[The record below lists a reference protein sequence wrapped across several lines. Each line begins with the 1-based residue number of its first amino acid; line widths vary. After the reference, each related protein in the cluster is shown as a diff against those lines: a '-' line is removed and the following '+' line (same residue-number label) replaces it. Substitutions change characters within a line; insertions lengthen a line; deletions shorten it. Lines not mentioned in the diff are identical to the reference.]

1 VPVPGCLAAAGAEAG
16 GGLAGVVVPPDQDC
30 QVRQA
35 EGVVPGSLV
44 GAGSGGLAFSRIHTN
59 IPNYPAA
66 PLAPRIR
73 EADGDALP
81 SNGPM
86 RISLVSPG
94 FPPQLGGVE
103 VVAGYLADE
112 LSGYGHQ
119 VTVYS
124 QRPRGSSFSA
134 GHDYPVRRFAYWSG
148 SRQFPVAPGLVR
160 ALWRD
165 RRLFD
170 VIHAHNFHAAP
181 AMMAATVPKV
191 PLVFTPHFHAVGHT
205 RVAST
210 VHALY
215 DPLATL
221 LFRRAD
227 KVTCVSVAESELL
240 LRQYP
245 FVEPRLSVVPLGVD
259 TQAILAAEPIET
271 DRPIVLVAGRL
282 EPYKRVDTAIR
293 AFACMRKDAQL
304 VICGTGSHRPALE
317 RLVRELGIAARV
329 SFRGLVSEEE
339 LRRWQRTATSTL
351 NLSEREAF
359 GLVLL
364 EAAVAGSRVV
374 ASDIPAHAE
383 LAHHVGRVDS
393 RMAVVAPDAAA
404 VAAAL
409 DSQVEMGRLTPLPQD
424 RGFDWS
430 TMARRFEAIYRSVR

>member
-1 VPVPGCLAAAGAEAG
+1 
-16 GGLAGVVVPPDQDC
+16 
-30 QVRQA
+30 
-35 EGVVPGSLV
+35 
-44 GAGSGGLAFSRIHTN
+44 
-59 IPNYPAA
+59 
-66 PLAPRIR
+66 
-73 EADGDALP
+73 LP

-86 RISLVSPG
+86 RISLVSPA

-103 VVAGYLADE
+103 VVAGHLADE

-119 VTVYS
+119 VTVYA

-134 GHDYPVRRFAYWSG
+134 GRDYPVRRFADWSG
-148 SRQFPVAPGLVR
+148 SRQFPVAPGLAR

-165 RRLFD
+165 RGAFD

-205 RVAST
+205 KVASSVHT
-210 VHALY
+210 VY
-215 DPLATL
+215 DRLARI
-221 LFRRAD
+221 LFQRAA
-227 KVTCVSVAESELL
+227 KVTCVSVAEAELL
-240 LRQYP
+240 LRRYP
-245 FVEPRLSVVPLGVD
+245 FVEPRLSIVPLGVD
-259 TQAILAAEPIET
+259 TQALLAAEPIET

-293 AFACMRKDAQL
+293 AFARMRKDAHL

-317 RLVRELGIAARV
+317 CLTRELGITTRV
-329 SFRGLVSEEE
+329 SFRGHVSDEE

-374 ASDIPAHAE
+374 ASDIAAHSE
-383 LAHHVGRVDS
+383 LAQHVGRGDA
-393 RMAVVAPDAAA
+393 RIAIVAPDAAA

-409 DSQVEMGRLTPLPQD
+409 DRQVEMGRLATLPED
-424 RGFDWS
+424 RSFDWS
-430 TMARRFEAIYRSVR
+430 TMARRFEVIYRSVR